1 MCMQCRSDTGHCR
14 NAYSY
19 TKTNMRR
26 NVRKSPDHRCSEHTE
41 WSWRASGVHK
51 EGMAIHFRRLYLIL
65 CRINRSLL
73 LLVFVTTVRFL
84 LVCWTVFQC
93 L

>member
-41 WSWRASGVHK
+41 WSWHGGQVECIKK
-51 EGMAIHFRRLYLIL
+51 EWQYTLDVYIKFYVELIDL
-65 CRINRSLL
+65 CY
-73 LLVFVTTVRFL
+73 F
-84 LVCWTVFQC
+84 
-93 L
+93 